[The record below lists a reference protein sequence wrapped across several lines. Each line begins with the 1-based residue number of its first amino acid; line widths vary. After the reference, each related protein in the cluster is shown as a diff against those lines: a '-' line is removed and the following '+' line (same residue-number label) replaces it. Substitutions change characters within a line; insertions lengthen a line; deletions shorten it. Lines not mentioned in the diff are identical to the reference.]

1 MSPFYFY
8 IAPTGAPVNVTVNV
22 INSSSISI
30 GWVKPIKSVLHGN
43 LVRYD
48 VEYRR
53 VVCSESDP
61 VSVSDGSW
69 KSIKVANTSVSMQ
82 IGSLVFWSCYEVRMR
97 AVTVGDGPYSNIT
110 DMRTMEH
117 GVLLFFE
124 FYVEAMIC
132 LSIIVYT
139 DVDPVRV

>member
-1 MSPFYFY
+1 MLDKLSFSLIAFV
-8 IAPTGAPVNVTVNV
+8 APTGPPVDVKVNAL
-22 INSSSISI
+22 SSSSLEVSWI
-30 GWVKPIKSVLHGN
+30 KPDKSVLHGN

-61 VSVSDGSW
+61 VSVPDGSW

-117 GVLLFFE
+117 GELLFLLFFSLLAVLCT
-124 FYVEAMIC
+124 FF
-132 LSIIVYT
+132 L
-139 DVDPVRV
+139 D

>member
-1 MSPFYFY
+1 MLDKLSFSLIAFV
-8 IAPTGAPVNVTVNV
+8 APTGPPVDVKVNAL
-22 INSSSISI
+22 SSSSLEVSWI
-30 GWVKPIKSVLHGN
+30 KPDKSVLHGN

-53 VVCSESDP
+53 VVCSESNP

-69 KSIKVANTSVSMQ
+69 KSIQVANTSVSMQ

-117 GVLLFFE
+117 GELLFLLFFSLLVVLCT
-124 FYVEAMIC
+124 FF
-132 LSIIVYT
+132 L
-139 DVDPVRV
+139 D

>member
-1 MSPFYFY
+1 M
-8 IAPTGAPVNVTVNV
+8 
-22 INSSSISI
+22 
-30 GWVKPIKSVLHGN
+30 LHGN

-139 DVDPVRV
+139 GVDPLRV